1 MRGGWAALLTAVAA
15 VAAVAAGLAPRAA
28 ALTGFVS
35 RDEAAELRDEVRDM
49 FYHAYGGYMEH
60 AFPLDELRPQSCTGE
75 DSLGGYSLT
84 LVDAMD
90 TLALLGDH
98 GEFSKAV
105 KWLSSHLDFDQNV
118 TVSLFETN
126 IRVLGGLLSA
136 HLLASDAATGLQVDG
151 YHGELL
157 DLADDLASRLMPA
170 FDTPTG
176 IPYGSVHLQLG
187 VLPNETKEGT
197 DISDAQCGGVFV
209 LYAYEEAARDAVRG
223 LWAQRSSLGLVG
235 AHIDVFSGD
244 WTHKDAGIGT
254 SIDSFYEYLI
264 KAHMLLGDDEYLHIF
279 KQAYGAVME
288 HLYHDP
294 WSALI
299 PTYTRYL
306 EVNMNNGMVVW
317 PLFNSLQAF
326 WPGLQVTITPL
337 AVPFEAREHWDV
349 DIQAIVGDVEP
360 AARTHRAFFSVW
372 QRFGFTPEGFN
383 LATSSVHPGQNSYP
397 LRPELAESTY
407 WLYKVM
413 RDPWYLSVGRD
424 IVASLQSSARCPC
437 GFCHVEDVESHA
449 LADHMESFFL
459 SETVKYLWLLFDL
472 GAGGTNLVERGPY
485 SYIFSTE
492 GHLFPMTPE
501 ISLPSER
508 CSYLGSFCPRIGD
521 DISSLHQGK
530 HSEDQI
536 ALNMSS
542 KTAHTPSTPEG
553 RGSDWFI
560 EPLERGADNAAGS
573 CPTGSEEAEKEGGA
587 TEDFQGLLDNDGCQ
601 AEIEPT
607 LTGACAKLSF
617 WRGLGLH
624 GVVDEKPLPQ
634 AAEKAPPPSQ
644 EPQPQQ
650 QPQPKAILV
659 QAGDDAQRIQLTQGN
674 LMQLFQAFGAGP
686 TSMAAG
692 TEAEN
697 DKQEQSDK
705 QVAKGK
711 ELGLAAE

>member
-35 RDEAAELRDEVRDM
+35 RDEAAELRDEVREM

-105 KWLSSHLDFDQNV
+105 KWISSHLNFDQNV

-187 VLPNETKEGT
+187 VLPNETKVGGRGT
-197 DISDAQCGGVFV
+197 YISEAQCGGVFV

-244 WTHKDAGIGT
+244 WTHQDAGIGT

-279 KQAYGAVME
+279 KQAYGAVMD

-294 WSALI
+294 W
-299 PTYTRYL
+299 YL

-326 WPGLQVTITPL
+326 WPGL
-337 AVPFEAREHWDV
+337 
-349 DIQAIVGDVEP
+349 QAIVGDVEP

-407 WLYKVM
+407 WLYKVT

-424 IVASLQSSARCPC
+424 IVASLQTSARCPC

-508 CSYLGSFCPRIGD
+508 CSYLGSFCPSIGD
-521 DISSLHQGK
+521 DVSSLHQIK
-530 HSEDQI
+530 ISEDQV
-536 ALNMSS
+536 AVNMSS
-542 KTAHTPSTPEG
+542 KAAQIPLTPEG
-553 RGSDWFI
+553 RGSDWFVNA
-560 EPLERGADNAAGS
+560 LERGADNAAGS
-573 CPTGSEEAEKEGGA
+573 CPTGNEEAAKEGGA

-601 AEIEPT
+601 AELEPT

-617 WRGLGLH
+617 WRGLGIH
-624 GVVDEKPLPQ
+624 GVVDNVPSSQ
-634 AAEKAPPPSQ
+634 AAEKAPPPTQ

-650 QPQPKAILV
+650 QPQPTAILV
-659 QAGDDAQRIQLTQGN
+659 QAGDGAQQIKLTQGN
-674 LMQLFQAFGAGP
+674 LMQMFQAFGAGP

-692 TEAEN
+692 KEAEN
-697 DKQEQSDK
+697 GKQEQSDK
-705 QVAKGK
+705 QVAKGE

>member
-1 MRGGWAALLTAVAA
+1 MRGGRAALLAALAA

-35 RDEAAELRDEVRDM
+35 RDEAAELRDEVREM

-170 FDTPTG
+170 FDTPTARG
-176 IPYGSVHLQLG
+176 ASQR
-187 VLPNETKEGT
+187 
-197 DISDAQCGGVFV
+197 DQ
-209 LYAYEEAARDAVRG
+209 AYEEAARDAVRG

-294 WSALI
+294 W
-299 PTYTRYL
+299 YL

-326 WPGLQVTITPL
+326 WPGL
-337 AVPFEAREHWDV
+337 
-349 DIQAIVGDVEP
+349 QAIVGDVEP

-407 WLYKVM
+407 WLYKVT

-424 IVASLQSSARCPC
+424 IVASLQSSARCAC

-508 CSYLGSFCPRIGD
+508 CSYLGSFCPSIGE
-521 DISSLHQGK
+521 DISSLHQVK
-530 HSEDQI
+530 NFEDQVPV
-536 ALNMSS
+536 NMSS
-542 KTAHTPSTPEG
+542 KTAQITLIPEG
-553 RGSDWFI
+553 RASDWFI
-560 EPLERGADNAAGS
+560 NQLERGADNAAGS
-573 CPTGSEEAEKEGGA
+573 CPTSREEAAKEGGA
-587 TEDFQGLLDNDGCQ
+587 TEDFQGLLDNDGGQ

-617 WRGLGLH
+617 WRGLGIH
-624 GVVDEKPLPQ
+624 GVVDKVPIPQ

-659 QAGDDAQRIQLTQGN
+659 QAGDDAQPIQLTQGN
-674 LMQLFQAFGAGP
+674 LMQLFKAFGAGP
-686 TSMAAG
+686 TIMAAG
-692 TEAEN
+692 KEAAN
-697 DKQEQSDK
+697 DKREQSDK
-705 QVAKGK
+705 QVAKG
-711 ELGLAAE
+711 EVLGLAAE